1 MSLSSVSKVKSPS
14 IFKSAVK
21 NLGVYVDTT
30 WMDDQEC
37 LFIHFDDVTKAQ
49 EKKISEL
56 AIRYSMKIDISDKG
70 AIFS

>member
-1 MSLSSVSKVKSPS
+1 MSAIKSPS

-21 NLGVYVDTT
+21 NLGVHVSTT

-37 LFIHFDDVTKAQ
+37 LFVHFEDTTKAQ
-49 EKKISEL
+49 EKQIAQL
-56 AIRYSMKIDISDKG
+56 AIRYGMKIDISDKG